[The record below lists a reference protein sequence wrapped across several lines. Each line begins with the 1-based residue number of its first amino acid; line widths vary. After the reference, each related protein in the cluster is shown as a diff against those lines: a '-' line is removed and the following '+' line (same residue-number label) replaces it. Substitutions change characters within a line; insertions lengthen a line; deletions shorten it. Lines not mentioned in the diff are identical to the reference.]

1 MSANERPLSKVSV
14 VFDQPLPNVP
24 GKSMRGVI
32 VDYAPG
38 AASPSH
44 RHPKSAFI
52 YATVLEGKCAAASMA
67 RQSGPARSG
76 NTGMRRTTVSPSRA
90 REHPASVAASSRR
103 DRRFTIQSPNSQLPP
118 RLRLVASLGP
128 SLACL
133 SLTKNNK
140 RIYPCSTLS

>member
-1 MSANERPLSKVSV
+1 MFSRIVLAATLAALSISGASADQPPASKVSL

-52 YATVLEGKCAAASMA
+52 YATVLEGEVRSSVNGSPEKVYKVGESWYEAPGAFHGVSANASDSKPAKLMA
-67 RQSGPARSG
+67 VFVLDSTEQVLV
-76 NTGMRRTTVSPSRA
+76 TPS
-90 REHPASVAASSRR
+90 
-103 DRRFTIQSPNSQLPP
+103 D
-118 RLRLVASLGP
+118 
-128 SLACL
+128 
-133 SLTKNNK
+133 K
-140 RIYPCSTLS
+140 

>member
-1 MSANERPLSKVSV
+1 MFKHIVLAVALAALSITGASADQPASKVSL

-52 YATVLEGKCAAASMA
+52 YATVLEGEVRSSVNGSPEKVYKAGESWYEEPGAFHGVSANASDSKPAKLMA
-67 RQSGPARSG
+67 VFVLD
-76 NTGMRRTTVSPSRA
+76 TTEQVLVTPSD
-90 REHPASVAASSRR
+90 H
-103 DRRFTIQSPNSQLPP
+103 
-118 RLRLVASLGP
+118 
-128 SLACL
+128 
-133 SLTKNNK
+133 
-140 RIYPCSTLS
+140 

>member
-1 MSANERPLSKVSV
+1 MFSRIVLAAALAALSLTAVAADERPASKVSL

-52 YATVLEGKCAAASMA
+52 YATVLEGEVRSSVDGSPEKVYKAGEHWFETPGAFHGVSANASDSKPAKLMA
-67 RQSGPARSG
+67 VFVLDSGEQQLV
-76 NTGMRRTTVSPSRA
+76 TPS
-90 REHPASVAASSRR
+90 
-103 DRRFTIQSPNSQLPP
+103 D
-118 RLRLVASLGP
+118 
-128 SLACL
+128 
-133 SLTKNNK
+133 K
-140 RIYPCSTLS
+140 